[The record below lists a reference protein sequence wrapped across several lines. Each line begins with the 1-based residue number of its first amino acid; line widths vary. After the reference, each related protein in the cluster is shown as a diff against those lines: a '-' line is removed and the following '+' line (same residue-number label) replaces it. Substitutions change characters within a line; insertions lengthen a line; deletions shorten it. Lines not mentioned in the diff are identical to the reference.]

1 MKKIVYYTMSI
12 SMGLLV
18 LILLEGVFTMG
29 SAFKFSNYDTFSWI
43 AQCIGVVFTV
53 SLSAHVA
60 GNEEQ

>member
-1 MKKIVYYTMSI
+1 MKRIVYYTMSI

-18 LILLEGVFTMG
+18 LIFLEAVFTEG
-29 SAFKFSNYDTFSWI
+29 SAFKFSNYNTFSWI

>member
-1 MKKIVYYTMSI
+1 MSI

-18 LILLEGVFTMG
+18 LIFLEAVFTEG
-29 SAFKFSNYDTFSWI
+29 SAFKFSNYNTFSWI

-60 GNEEQ
+60 GNMEQ